1 MSVQN
6 RDITQDEFFTPT
18 DFISQYL
25 NIDTIGNENYI
36 DRNAG
41 HGAWLCIVR
50 DAKVNNGIPLEQ
62 ALEQIYATE
71 YFVDNCIQL
80 IKNLYGDGDI
90 QVLENDNIPTKYQKP
105 GVKACFE
112 YNGVFLTNIVCCDAT
127 EYDYTFGE
135 NLVFG
140 NGLFEEE

>member
-1 MSVQN
+1 MH

-25 NIDTIGNENYI
+25 DLATMSDENYI

-50 DAKVNNGIPLEQ
+50 DAKVNNGITLEQ

-71 YFVDNCIQL
+71 YFIDNCIQL
-80 IKNLYGDGDI
+80 IKNLYGEGDAT
-90 QVLENDNIPTKYQKP
+90 VLEGDDIPKTYQKP

-112 YNGVFLTNIVCCDAT
+112 YNGRFLSNIVCCDAT
-127 EYDYTFGE
+127 VYDYTFGE
-135 NLVFG
+135 KLVFG
-140 NGLFEEE
+140 NGLFELTG

>member
-1 MSVQN
+1 MH
-6 RDITQDEFFTPT
+6 RDITQDEFFTPA

-25 NIDTIGNENYI
+25 NLEKIGNENYI

-80 IKNLYGDGDI
+80 IKNLYGEGNI
-90 QVLENDNIPTKYQKP
+90 QVLKDDSIPTKYQKP
-105 GVKACFE
+105 SVKACFE
-112 YNGVFLTNIVCCDAT
+112 YNGRFLTNIVCCDAT
-127 EYDYTFGE
+127 VYDYTFGE
-135 NLVFG
+135 NYTFG
-140 NGLFEEE
+140 NGLFEET